1 MFSFCVY
8 RIPNIHVNMEGK
20 NTSTTWLLSY
30 KMSKFYI
37 LGNNWLDVFHF
48 YLDIS
53 CHPDMSWMCVCN
65 SSHNLISEKHRDC
78 WWIVFKLSNHNNI
91 TFLNFKNKLIYCLT
105 QPHWPS
111 TMLPQAVTL
120 GSTRGWNKP
129 LRGALPWLTRRQKAQ
144 FTFLQDDQ
152 GSGFPSLLLYCPQR
166 NISNSVPIYPTHCFQ
181 HNVESQYCFQI
192 CILHNY
198 QNSLKKL
205 KVLKS
210 VIKIPICTVAVL
222 SNFTEQLAFF

>member
-20 NTSTTWLLSY
+20 NTSTTWLSSY

-78 WWIVFKLSNHNNI
+78 WWIVFKLSSHNNI
-91 TFLNFKNKLIYCLT
+91 TFLNFKSKLIYCLT

-144 FTFLQDDQ
+144 FTSYRMIRAVASPLCY
-152 GSGFPSLLLYCPQR
+152 S
-166 NISNSVPIYPTHCFQ
+166 I
-181 HNVESQYCFQI
+181 
-192 CILHNY
+192 
-198 QNSLKKL
+198 
-205 KVLKS
+205 VLKEIFLIQS
-210 VIKIPICTVAVL
+210 QSTLPTAFNTMWKANTAFRYVSYTITKIHL
-222 SNFTEQLAFF
+222 KN